1 MKDEYPIREWSAI
14 LGGVQERDAELGS
27 TIYGAFL
34 FHRWAVS
41 HLPQELRAHYGNRFV
56 LGAHH
61 SLADHFPVLSETLK
75 LFYRTP
81 DPSVIPVCRECKCK
95 PEDASTDRKPDPSVI
110 LDCLLIDRFHHA
122 YEDITSD
129 NVAEWYFGLF
139 VPNAMHVL
147 AFLRVAAPSDH
158 RVLLKARNQIL
169 SHELSLQVGRSAT
182 VKVKGEQTRPR
193 ETLRDAFAL
202 TAMVAI
208 KGWLNPSSTDMDSYA
223 GVVADRFGFPS
234 ADSVVK
240 GLASACPEGRESG
253 NRR

>member
-1 MKDEYPIREWSAI
+1 MRDEHLIQKWAPI
-14 LGGVQERDAELGS
+14 LGEVKERDAELGS
-27 TIYGAFL
+27 ATHGAFL

-41 HLPQELRAHYGNRFV
+41 HLPRELRAHYGDRFV

-61 SLADHFPVLSETLK
+61 SLADHFPVLSEILK
-75 LFYRTP
+75 LFYRKP
-81 DPSVIPVCRECKCK
+81 DPSVIPICRECKCK

-122 YEDITSD
+122 YEDITAD
-129 NVAEWYFGLF
+129 NVAEWYFGSF
-139 VPNAMHVL
+139 VPDAVHVL

-169 SHELSLQVGRSAT
+169 SQEVSLQVGRSAT
-182 VKVKGEQTRPR
+182 VKVKGKQTRPR

-208 KGWLNPSSTDMDSYA
+208 KEWVNPSSTDMDSYA

-234 ADSVVK
+234 ADSVVN
-240 GLASACPEGRESG
+240 GLESACPEGRESG